1 MEPVT
6 TVIVSSLAS
15 TILPTTLQ
23 GLFELANRRREERQQ
38 AFFNSVAARVQGL
51 ELKCEPAA
59 LEGAIVAAMRASE
72 HDARHD
78 KTAIFSN
85 ILKGAYVGE
94 LDGISSRLFVS
105 LTDRLE
111 VVHLHVL
118 RALSEMDGA
127 AQEDKQSDNGA
138 GYQHIFEVVKRVPD
152 LGISEL
158 ADLTTMV
165 LYDLVTAGLVHARS
179 GKQGALLRGIPSFVQ
194 LLREQT
200 FSLSPLG
207 RRYVRYVQLASD
219 RAPLA
224 QGV

>member
-1 MEPVT
+1 M
-6 TVIVSSLAS
+6 
-15 TILPTTLQ
+15 
-23 GLFELANRRREERQQ
+23 FELMNRRRDERQQ
-38 AFFNSVAARVQGL
+38 AFFSSVATRLQGL
-51 ELKCEPAA
+51 ELKCEPAV

-72 HDARHD
+72 HDARND

-118 RALSEMDGA
+118 RALSDLDGA
-127 AQEDKQSDNGA
+127 APEGKQPESGA
-138 GYQHIFEVVKRVPD
+138 GFQHIYEVVERVPD
-152 LGISEL
+152 LGIDEL

-179 GKQGALLRGIPSFVQ
+179 EKQGFLLTGIPSFVGLMRQ
-194 LLREQT
+194 QS

-207 RRYVRYVQLASD
+207 RRYVRYVQLVSD
-219 RAPLA
+219 RASPA
-224 QGV
+224 SEV